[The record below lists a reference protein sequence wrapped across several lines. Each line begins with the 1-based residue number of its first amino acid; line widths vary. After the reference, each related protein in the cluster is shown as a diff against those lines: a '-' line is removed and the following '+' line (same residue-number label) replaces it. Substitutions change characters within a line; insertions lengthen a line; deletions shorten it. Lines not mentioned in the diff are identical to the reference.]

1 MAKQDYIIGLDLGI
15 ASVGWACVKVAV
27 HTDENGKE
35 QAQPMGLID
44 CGVRC
49 FAAAEEPKTGE
60 SLNAARRAARSQRRT
75 IARRANRMRQVR
87 KLLFKHGLLTA
98 NEFQAAYCQ
107 NPKHKK
113 DKDTTLI
120 KERNEKLLKKIG
132 IPEQQLLSGSLKNN
146 EKAFFSNVWQLRVEA
161 LHRKLERAEFAAVIC
176 HLVKHRGYRST
187 RKSERKNNPKDDGML
202 AGIQKNSD
210 ELAKRKEDYTPAKLA
225 VETFK
230 NDKGQPQYRNKA
242 GAYIHT
248 FDRLHTKAELELIFK
263 KQKEFE
269 NEFAKDE
276 LCKQLAYLL
285 WYQKDAIKS
294 QDIVR
299 KVGYC
304 THEREELTGEKS
316 EKRAPKHCYSSE
328 RFVWI
333 SKLNNLKIKENGRE
347 RSLTENERNLIRE
360 LPFELNKLSF
370 SQVRKKLEELLEN
383 ATFNLCR
390 YPHKNDMQ
398 KLIDTAFK
406 ALYQGVKKYPK
417 IKDKFNNELKD
428 KKDNVLNE
436 IENILF
442 SNKGNQEKILQKL
455 LQYQPYFSVDEI
467 NAIANIELPDD
478 TKKIQEAEE
487 ATLFEAKFF
496 HEIRNEYKNAQL
508 IDEWEQL
515 KNNPNALDRVGCILS
530 TCKTDDEIRK
540 KIKDNND
547 EYLPYSEY
555 AFSEK
560 EIRAILEC
568 KTFDKFLN
576 LSLKCMRKLLSEM
589 EKKDENGNFLT
600 YDKACKNIYGNH
612 YGRSKNKQAFD
623 KLPPIDKK
631 DPDTPNNPVV
641 YRTITQARKII
652 NALIAQYGQ
661 PFRVHIEMTR
671 ELGKSRKDRDAITKQ
686 QDKNKEERKDAIKLF
701 KETFTNYAGEPKG
714 KDILKFR
721 LYEQQYGK
729 CLYCQDDKPKG
740 QCVYCGDT
748 LDTHRLFEKGYVEI
762 DHAIPFSRSWD
773 DSQNNKVLACGKCN
787 QEKGNKTPFEW
798 FGHDIERWRKFEA
811 RVNACRFSLRKKQ
824 NILRRELDDKEFI
837 ERNINDTRYATR
849 FLLNYIENKLS
860 FSGSLKYT
868 DKQGVEHFAKKVFA
882 PQGQITS
889 LLRNSWGFAKVR
901 EDNDRHHALDA
912 IIVACTTESMQQK
925 LTLWHKRKENRLIDG
940 HYHAKEPFP
949 TPWDFFRSEI
959 NLRVFNQIE
968 TIDTETGEVLW
979 EVVDIEHR
987 DELIDKI
994 REKLPDRPAALSQH
1008 AFVQPMFVSRKV
1020 QKRISGQGHL
1030 ETLYSEKSTHKNKP
1044 QSGIHLRG
1052 GIVANATM
1060 IRIDVFRH
1068 KKTHKNYIV
1077 PIYAHQATN
1086 GVLPNRAIVSGK
1098 DKDTGKKKEWLEMT
1112 DEYEFIY
1119 SFYPFD
1125 LIEIRDKKNPEKR
1138 IFGYYRQCN
1147 IATGGVDI
1155 QQPEDDWTR
1164 IKHYQN
1170 KFGRQRKSSDN
1181 EPDTTAKD
1189 EKQTTLF
1196 QGVGIQNMEV
1206 TKYAVDVLGRK
1217 ITPIAPEERQGFDEL
1232 FHDDE

>member
-98 NEFQAAYCQ
+98 NEFQAAYTQ
-107 NPKHKK
+107 NTQDKTFFKK
-113 DKDTTLI
+113 
-120 KERNEKLLKKIG
+120 RNQKLLNKINSV
-132 IPEQQLLSGSLKNN
+132 IASEQDERATHSRNDASDFSGSLKND

-176 HLVKHRGYRST
+176 HLVKHRGYLST
-187 RKSERKNNPKDDGML
+187 RKSERKNNPKDNGML

-248 FDRLHTKAELELIFK
+248 FDRLHTKAELELIFE

-294 QDIVR
+294 QDIVS

-304 THEREELTGEKS
+304 THEREELTGERS

-370 SQVRKKLEELLEN
+370 SQVRKKLEGLLEN

-612 YGRSKNKQAFD
+612 YGRSKNKQAHD

-631 DPDTPNNPVV
+631 DSDTPNNPVV

-652 NALIAQYGQ
+652 NALIAQHGK

-671 ELGKSRKDRDAITKQ
+671 ELGKSRKDRDEITKQ
-686 QDKNKEERKDAIKLF
+686 QDKNKKEKEVAVERFKKLF
-701 KETFTNYAGEPKG
+701 PNYVGEPKG
-714 KDILKFR
+714 KDILTFR
-721 LYEQQYGK
+721 LANLQH
-729 CLYCQDDKPKG
+729 D
-740 QCVYCGDT
+740 QCIYCGKGLPFDE
-748 LDTHRLFEKGYVEI
+748 LKEKIFEKGYLEI
-762 DHAIPFSRSWD
+762 DHAIPYSRSMD
-773 DSQNNKVLACGKCN
+773 NSQNNKVLACGKCN
-787 QEKGNKTPFEW
+787 QEKGNQTPFEW
-798 FGHDIERWRKFEA
+798 LGHNEQKWREFET
-811 RVNACRFSLRKKQ
+811 RVNGCHFPPKKKQ
-824 NILRRELDDKEFI
+824 HILQQDYDEEKEKKFI
-837 ERNINDTRYATR
+837 EHNKNDTRYATR
-849 FLLNYIENKLS
+849 FLKNYLENNLA
-860 FSGSLKYT
+860 FSGSLKYR
-868 DKQGVEHFAKKVFA
+868 DENGEEHFYQKVFA
-882 PQGQITS
+882 PQGNVTTE
-889 LLRNSWGFAKVR
+889 LRHKWGLPPKDR
-901 EDNDRHHALDA
+901 SQDDRHHALDA
-912 IIVACTTESMQQK
+912 IITACATPLMLHAITSWYQGRQLNQK
-925 LTLWHKRKENRLIDG
+925 WTDNQG
-940 HYHAKEPFP
+940 NVHYYKKEPCKK
-949 TPWDFFRSEI
+949 PWDFFREEVM
-959 NLRVFNQIE
+959 LRVHNRVKKIDS
-968 TIDTETGEVLW
+968 DTEKVFW
-979 EVVDIEHR
+979 ETLNNPYQKE
-987 DELIDKI
+987 ELLAAL
-994 REKLPDRPAALSQH
+994 EKQLPDRSQARH
-1008 AFVQPMFVSRKV
+1008 EFVTPLFVSRMANKGV
-1020 QKRISGQGHL
+1020 NSSVNDDTISQIVAKQEDGKY
-1030 ETLYSEKSTHKNKP
+1030 TIYNKKKKSEEANKT
-1044 QSGIHLRG
+1044 GIEMRG
-1052 GIVANATM
+1052 GFAGNGSM
-1060 IRIDVFRH
+1060 IRIDVFTDEQE
-1068 KKTHKNYIV
+1068 KSNFIE
-1077 PIYAHQATN
+1077 PIYLSQLADYYSGKPLDRITDETGLPVPTDKKGNKRKFRFSLYKFDLIGIEDEHGNIEYAYYRGFDSSTGTLTLQAPDADEN
-1086 GVLPNRAIVSGK
+1086 KSEKGK
-1098 DKDTGKKKEWLEMT
+1098 DKGQYRKSVGKLGKKFQK
-1112 DEYEFIY
+1112 Y
-1119 SFYPFD
+1119 S
-1125 LIEIRDKKNPEKR
+1125 
-1138 IFGYYRQCN
+1138 
-1147 IATGGVDI
+1147 VDI
-1155 QQPEDDWTR
+1155 LGKN
-1164 IKHYQN
+1164 I
-1170 KFGRQRKSSDN
+1170 
-1181 EPDTTAKD
+1181 
-1189 EKQTTLF
+1189 
-1196 QGVGIQNMEV
+1196 
-1206 TKYAVDVLGRK
+1206 TK
-1217 ITPIAPEERQGFDEL
+1217 IEQEERQGFDEL